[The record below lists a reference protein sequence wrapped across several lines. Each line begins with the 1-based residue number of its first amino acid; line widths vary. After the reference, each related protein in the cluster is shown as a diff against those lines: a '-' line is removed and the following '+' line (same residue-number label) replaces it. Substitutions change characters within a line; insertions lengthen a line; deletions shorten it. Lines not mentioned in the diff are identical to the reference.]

1 MPATKRYAVGDT
13 IFHADYGEGM
23 VVGLKPRAFFDI
35 LEVAF
40 EDGVRR
46 LNSNHP
52 RVGQKPPEPAAGEN
66 PDLEEATEARSAP
79 NDDERVL
86 LIDPASV
93 DLYRLIKEI
102 PKNDSDRFMLH
113 LRAEKLAL
121 TRGFESL
128 LCLNGV
134 HDMERYDFQIRAVLR
149 VLRQMRGR
157 ALLADEVGLGKTI
170 EAGLILKEYVLR
182 GLVQQALVLAPVSL
196 LSQWRE
202 ELTHKF
208 ELPFEIRARGEDW
221 GTHPFLIASI
231 DTAKTE
237 RNREE
242 IGKQGFDLLVVDEAH
257 RLRNHLT
264 QGWKF
269 VDALSLKYLLLLTAT
284 PVQNDL
290 RELYN
295 LVTLLKP
302 GVLGTYR
309 AFRKEFMVRG
319 DKRLPKN
326 TRRLSNLLSDVMIR
340 TTRSSTALKFPR
352 REVFIEQ
359 FDLSPEERRL
369 YDGVS
374 NLVYSIVSE
383 SEPEEYSR
391 WHFLLL
397 VLQKEMGS
405 SHYAAQKTLERSL
418 RAFQRGGQAKR
429 LMRLVDMAR
438 AVKTSHKY
446 EGLSNL
452 VLKREAGEKVLI
464 FTQFRRTL
472 EFLERHLREEGEDP
486 AIFHGSLTAKEKD
499 AAVTSF
505 MKKKR
510 IMISTEAGGEGR
522 NLQFCRTVVN
532 YDLPWNPMRIEQR
545 IGRVHRLGQTRDI
558 RIYNFTARDTVED
571 YVLAILHRKINMF
584 ELVIGEMDMIL
595 GQWSE
600 RESFEQKIFQIW
612 ASHRNR
618 RDLQD
623 AFGKFG
629 EDMLLA
635 RKRYEKIRDYDRT
648 IFEPVE
654 GQQPEVAE

>member
-1 MPATKRYAVGDT
+1 LGPLKRYAVGDT
-13 IFHADYGEGM
+13 VYHADYGEGM
-23 VVGLKPRAFFDI
+23 VVGVKPRPFFDI

-40 EDGVRR
+40 HDGVRR

-52 RVGQKPPEPAAGEN
+52 RVGQKPAEAPVGEA
-66 PDLEEATEARSAP
+66 EADSAP
-79 NDDERVL
+79 NDARTVVSEEEGAL
-86 LIDPASV
+86 HIDPETIAHFRG
-93 DLYRLIKEI
+93 LAEI
-102 PKNDSDRFMLH
+102 PKVSPERFLLH
-113 LRAEKLAL
+113 LVAERLAL
-121 TRGFESL
+121 TRGFENL

-134 HDMERYDFQIRAVLR
+134 RDLERYDFQIRAVLR

-170 EAGLILKEYVLR
+170 EAGLILKEYALR
-182 GLVQQALVLAPVSL
+182 GLVRRALVLAPVSL
-196 LSQWRE
+196 LTQWRE

-208 ELPFEIRARGEDW
+208 DLPFVVRARGEDW
-221 GTHPFLIASI
+221 GSHPFLIASL

-242 IGKQGFDLLVVDEAH
+242 IGRQGFDILVVDEAH

-302 GVLGTYR
+302 GALGTYR
-309 AFRKEFMVRG
+309 AFRKQFMVRG

-326 TRRLSNLLSDVMIR
+326 TRQLSALLSEVMIR
-340 TTRSSTALKFPR
+340 ATRSSTSLKFPR
-352 REVFIEQ
+352 RDVMIES
-359 FDLSPEERRL
+359 FDLNPEERRL

-374 NLVYSIVSE
+374 SFVHDIVAE

-405 SHYAAQKTLERSL
+405 SHYAAQKTLERSV
-418 RAFQRGGQAKR
+418 RVFRKGAQTKR
-429 LMRLVDMAR
+429 LHRLVEMAQ
-438 AVKTSHKY
+438 AVKSSRKFD
-446 EGLSNL
+446 GLL
-452 VLKREAGEKVLI
+452 RLIGEQEKDEKILI

-472 EFLERHLREEGEDP
+472 EYLDEGLRVAGENP
-486 AIFHGSLTAKEKD
+486 ALFHGSMTSTEKD
-499 AAVTSF
+499 AAVVSF
-505 MKKKR
+505 QKNRR

-558 RIYNFTARDTVED
+558 RIHNFTARDTVED
-571 YVLAILHRKINMF
+571 YVLTILHRKINMF

-600 RESFEQKIFQIW
+600 RESFEQQVFQIW
-612 ASHRNR
+612 ASHRNK
-618 RDLQD
+618 RDLEE

-629 EDMLLA
+629 EDLALA
-635 RKRYEKIRDYDRT
+635 RKRYEKIRDYDQS
-648 IFEPVE
+648 IFETVGP
-654 GQQPEVAE
+654 PAEEE